1 MCVCVCVFTSIFL
14 KEGNRSGVYD
24 TKLVL
29 LDRNE
34 IFSSDVFYLDIYL
47 SSKLKKFLITYN
59 VRSARWW
66 GTHDQKQSKISF
78 PQEGHPGG
86 ETTT

>member
-1 MCVCVCVFTSIFL
+1 MCVCVFTSVFL

-47 SSKLKKFLITYN
+47 SSKLKKF
-59 VRSARWW
+59 
-66 GTHDQKQSKISF
+66 
-78 PQEGHPGG
+78 
-86 ETTT
+86 